1 MATHLTLWQENR
13 QEYDLLLPTSG
24 DTLCQNFSI
33 QLPTSRA
40 SSKRLAYGVLIGRFV
55 LCKMCTPM
63 YASACVVSSNI
74 MISEY
79 RSHENWVT
87 KYRL

>member
-1 MATHLTLWQENR
+1 MAAHLTLWKENQ
-13 QEYDLLLPTSG
+13 QEYDLLLPTSD
-24 DTLCQNFSI
+24 DTRCQTLSI

-63 YASACVVSSNI
+63 
-74 MISEY
+74 
-79 RSHENWVT
+79 
-87 KYRL
+87 